1 MAQLHRF
8 DPGLL
13 MQRDP
18 QPMFFLLGR
27 QTEHRGNVGL
37 LLPICYVHKQ
47 IFVCL

>member
-1 MAQLHRF
+1 
-8 DPGLL
+8 
-13 MQRDP
+13 MQRDA